1 MQVYRQVILANWV
14 AVFFDTHKKAADA
27 VTHQQQK
34 KPGLLF

>member
-14 AVFFDTHKKAADA
+14 AVFLIHIKKAADA